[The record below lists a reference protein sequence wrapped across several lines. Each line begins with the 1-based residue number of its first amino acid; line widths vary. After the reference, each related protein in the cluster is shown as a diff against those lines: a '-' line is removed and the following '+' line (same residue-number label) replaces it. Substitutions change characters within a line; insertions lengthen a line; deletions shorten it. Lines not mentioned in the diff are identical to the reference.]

1 MNSYPCDDEGVDVT
15 RAAEPDDSPDDGL
28 GGMRSLR
35 RRLVGDGPSHVGGVA
50 DLGYGMG
57 VGSGPFDR
65 PPAEPVE
72 LDEDEL
78 PWELRGR

>member
-1 MNSYPCDDEGVDVT
+1 MDVT
-15 RAAEPDDSPDDGL
+15 HTDTPDDGPDEPL
-28 GGMRSLR
+28 TGMRGLR
-35 RRLVGDGPSHVGGVA
+35 RRLVGDGPARIGGPA

-57 VGSGPFDR
+57 TAPGPFDR